1 VRSKQI
7 LHAAVLRPWVG
18 AAAMLAALRGETGT
32 ASAQQPD
39 CLADPTQFVSDSED
53 DVLDVMMLA
62 TPQQI
67 PAITYAPAGMTRY
80 TAAFCALLLLPFA
93 GSAPAAGQI
102 AQLPERPEQHKHAH
116 DLNIPSGVTDKC
128 EPTYTYEEGPR
139 GPSHWAGVCNTGHLQ
154 TPIDI
159 SNPEK
164 ISLAMLP
171 QPQFNYQPAELDMV
185 NDCNHYQLKLRFPP
199 NHWLK
204 VGKKPYRLSE
214 VRFREPGETAVNGK
228 RPPMALQLV
237 HLSPEGNFLIVE
249 VPVIVGN
256 ENPVIKTLWE
266 RIPFPGREIEVPHIK
281 INVVD
286 LIPSDH
292 RFYRFPGSLT
302 APICNEPVQWYLMK
316 NPIEMSEAQ
325 INQYRKYYH
334 NTARPLQ
341 PLNDRSLVESE

>member
-1 VRSKQI
+1 MSRNRI
-7 LHAAVLRPWVG
+7 TRLHLAAIFVTPLLTSSGPP
-18 AAAMLAALRGETGT
+18 AAA
-32 ASAQQPD
+32 
-39 CLADPTQFVSDSED
+39 
-53 DVLDVMMLA
+53 
-62 TPQQI
+62 
-67 PAITYAPAGMTRY
+67 
-80 TAAFCALLLLPFA
+80 
-93 GSAPAAGQI
+93 QI
-102 AQLPERPEQHKHAH
+102 AQLPERPGQHPHAH
-116 DLNIPSGVTDKC
+116 NLNIPSGVTDKC

-139 GPSHWAGVCNTGHLQ
+139 GPSHWAGICNIGHLQ

-164 ISLAMLP
+164 ISVALLP
-171 QPQFNYQPAELDMV
+171 QLQFSYQPAELDMV
-185 NDCNHYQLKLRFPP
+185 NDCNNYQLKLRFPA

-214 VRFREPGETAVNGK
+214 IRFREPGETAVNGQ

-237 HLSPEGNFLIVE
+237 HLSPEVNFLIVE
-249 VPVIVGN
+249 VPVVVGR

-266 RIPFPGREIEVPHIK
+266 RIPFPGKEVEIPNIK
-281 INVVD
+281 INVTD
-286 LIPSDH
+286 LIPAEH
-292 RFYRFPGSLT
+292 GYYRFPGSLT

-341 PLNDRSLVESE
+341 PLNGRLLVESQ